1 MRERQHEHERD
12 LGAGDVGAAADREH
26 LDAAGGTGRGVD
38 TAHAQTVGLHRGEP
52 WGGGDFLRSE
62 RERFD
67 DCRAAAGQR
76 RAQLFLRPDQP
87 HFGRIKPR
95 HARTHAAAPAGEVGL
110 VMGEEIGV
118 GGNAVGRRAWVEH
131 DADDAQK
138 AVVFHGQDRTL
149 GGGHGAVRQAG
160 SRSSSSACSTRAFML

>member
-1 MRERQHEHERD
+1 MSMNATSAQVMSARRRIVST
-12 LGAGDVGAAADREH
+12 LMPRA
-26 LDAAGGTGRGVD
+26 GTGRGVD

-52 WGGGDFLRSE
+52 LGGGDFLRSE

-87 HFGRIKPR
+87 HFGRIKPG
-95 HARTHAAAPAGEVGL
+95 HAGTHTAAPAGEVGL
-110 VMGEEIGV
+110 VMGGTA
-118 GGNAVGRRAWVEH
+118 GGNAVGRAWVEH